1 MNISLHKIYA
11 TDGLE
16 LDAILFE
23 PRKKTK
29 NIIIHIHGKEGHFI
43 QNHFVTTMGELY
55 PKNGYSFLTF
65 NNRGHDYLADM
76 IRKSA
81 TGFEWVTKGTA
92 HDRIEEAPSDIDGV
106 IAFVKKLGYKRIIL
120 QGHSMGPHK
129 ICYYLANNPKHRV
142 NEIVLL
148 SCADV
153 LYVLDAHVPDWK
165 RGISIARKM
174 IDKGMGDELIDIR
187 LWSNAPVSART
198 YLHYAQDDS
207 NTWQFNYSNPK
218 LEFNHFNKVKQPM
231 FAIFSSDDFSI
242 GVESKKALS
251 MLSERTVS
259 KSFHSAVIS
268 DTIHNYASKEKELA
282 DEILS
287 WLKRFE

>member
-1 MNISLHKIYA
+1 MNISIHKIYA

-23 PRKKTK
+23 PKKKTK
-29 NIIIHIHGKEGHFI
+29 SIIIHIHGKEGHFI

-55 PKNGYSFLTF
+55 PKSGYSFLTF
-65 NNRGHDYLADM
+65 NNRGHDYLADI

-92 HDRIEEAPSDIDGV
+92 HDRIEEAPHDINGV
-106 IAFVKKLGYKRIIL
+106 IAFAKKLGYKRIIL
-120 QGHSMGPHK
+120 QGHSLGPHK
-129 ICYYLANNPKHRV
+129 ICYYLTNKPIHHV
-142 NEIVLL
+142 DEIILL
-148 SCADV
+148 SCADT
-153 LYVLDAHVPDWK
+153 LYLLDAHVPDWK
-165 RGISIARKM
+165 KWVQTAKRM
-174 IDKGMGDELIDIR
+174 IKKGEGDELIDIR

-198 YLHYAQDDS
+198 YLHYTRDSS

-218 LEFNHFNKVKQPM
+218 LKFKHFNKVKHPIL
-231 FAIFSSDDFSI
+231 AIFPSDDFSI
-242 GVESKKALS
+242 GVKSSKALS

-259 KSFHSAVIS
+259 KSFHSAVIR

-282 DEILS
+282 TRIIS
-287 WLKRFE
+287 WLRHFE